1 MAESGKPRREKQGG
15 SDVRR
20 VRRFMSL
27 ILYVVTNFS
36 KLSFRHPPT
45 CRYPTGGR
53 EKNAEEKGIGMNR
66 RPTTSWFRILILRV
80 WRKISPSRVILEPEE
95 GAGKLMERE
104 QMTGGLLSSFLVR
117 QDVYACSVIVK
128 HYDRFLSNTKLY
140 SYKKLLAL
148 T

>member
-1 MAESGKPRREKQGG
+1 
-15 SDVRR
+15 
-20 VRRFMSL
+20 
-27 ILYVVTNFS
+27 
-36 KLSFRHPPT
+36 
-45 CRYPTGGR
+45 
-53 EKNAEEKGIGMNR
+53 MNR

-95 GAGKLMERE
+95 GAGKLTERE

-117 QDVYACSVIVK
+117 QDVYARSVIVK
-128 HYDRFLSNTKLY
+128 HYDHFLSNTKLY